1 MNIDDLKNAWND
13 DVSDETPEISIEN
26 KNKINLPLEKIRK
39 NMRMEFW
46 STVGI
51 LIFGFAIVWISV
63 PEAPFKFKFYLTV
76 LLVSMLIV
84 VSFFFSKFFKLYNDI
99 GNPMM
104 KTYDSLKD
112 LMYQFDLNK
121 QYYLSFMLS
130 FVPFLVCEL
139 IIVIEFLPHRKPL
152 SDLQVAT
159 TIISMLAAGLFGLFL
174 LAKYWYRIFYGKY
187 VQQIGNLLNEFQKK

>member
-1 MNIDDLKNAWND
+1 MNIDDLKNAWNE

-46 STVGI
+46 STIAI
-51 LIFGFAIVWISV
+51 LIFGFAVVWIPV

-76 LLVSMLIV
+76 LLASMVIV
-84 VSFFFSKFFKLYNDI
+84 ISFFFSKFFKLYKDI
-99 GNPMM
+99 SNPML

-139 IIVIEFLPHRKPL
+139 IIVVEFLPHREPL
-152 SDLQVAT
+152 SDLHIAVT
-159 TIISMLAAGLFGLFL
+159 VISALALGLFGLL
-174 LAKYWYRIFYGKY
+174 LLGKYWYRIFYGRY
-187 VQQIGNLLNEFQKK
+187 VQQIENLLNELRK

>member
-1 MNIDDLKNAWND
+1 MNIDDLKNTWHED
-13 DVSDETPEISIEN
+13 ISEKTPEINIEQN
-26 KNKINLPLEKIRK
+26 NKINLPLEKIRR

-46 STVGI
+46 STVGV
-51 LIFGFAIVWISV
+51 LLFGFAIVWITV

-76 LLVSMLIV
+76 LLFSMVIV
-84 VSFFFSKFFKLYNDI
+84 VSFFFSKFFKLYKDI
-99 GNPMM
+99 SSPVM

-139 IIVIEFLPHRKPL
+139 IIVVEFIPHRIPL
-152 SDLQVAT
+152 SDLHIAT
-159 TIISMLAAGLFGLFL
+159 TIISMLAVGLFGLFL
-174 LAKYWYRIFYGKY
+174 LGKYWYGFFYGKY
-187 VQQIGNLLNEFQKK
+187 VKQIESLLTELKK

>member
-1 MNIDDLKNAWND
+1 MNIDELKNTWNED
-13 DVSDETPEISIEN
+13 NSFDETPEISIEQ

-51 LIFGFAIVWISV
+51 LLFGFAVVWIPV

-76 LLVSMLIV
+76 LLFSMVIV
-84 VSFFFSKFFKLYNDI
+84 VSFFFSKFFKLYKNI
-99 GNPMM
+99 SSPMM

-112 LMYQFDLNK
+112 LMFQFDLNK

-139 IIVIEFLPHRKPL
+139 IIVIEFIPHRVPL
-152 SDLQVAT
+152 SNFKIAT
-159 TIISMLAAGLFGLFL
+159 TIISALAIGLFALFL
-174 LAKYWYRIFYGKY
+174 LGKYWFRIFYGKY
-187 VQQIGNLLNEFQKK
+187 VNQIENLLKELKK

>member
-1 MNIDDLKNAWND
+1 MNIDDLKNTWND
-13 DVSDETPEISIEN
+13 DISEETPEISIEHT
-26 KNKINLPLEKIRK
+26 NKINLPLEKIRK

-51 LIFGFAIVWISV
+51 LLFGFAVVWIPV

-76 LLVSMLIV
+76 LLFSMVIII
-84 VSFFFSKFFKLYNDI
+84 SFFFSKFFKLYKEI
-99 GNPMM
+99 SSPTM

-112 LMYQFDLNK
+112 LSHQFDLNK

-139 IIVIEFLPHRKPL
+139 IIVIEFLPHRTPL

-159 TIISMLAAGLFGLFL
+159 TVISMLAVGLFGLFL
-174 LAKYWYRIFYGKY
+174 LGKYWYRMFYGKY
-187 VQQIGNLLNEFQKK
+187 VKQIDNLLIELKK

>member
-1 MNIDDLKNAWND
+1 MNIDDLKNTWIE
-13 DVSDETPEISIEN
+13 DVSDKTPEISIEQN
-26 KNKINLPLEKIRK
+26 NKINLPLEKIRR

-51 LIFGFAIVWISV
+51 LLFGFAVVWIPV

-76 LLVSMLIV
+76 LLFSMVIV
-84 VSFFFSKFFKLYNDI
+84 VSFFFSKFFKLYKDI
-99 GNPMM
+99 SSPVM

-121 QYYLSFMLS
+121 QYYLSFLLS

-139 IIVIEFLPHRKPL
+139 IIVVEFIPHRKPL
-152 SDLQVAT
+152 SDLHIAT

-174 LAKYWYRIFYGKY
+174 LGKYWYRVFYGKY
-187 VQQIGNLLNEFQKK
+187 VHQIESLLTELKK

>member
-1 MNIDDLKNAWND
+1 MNIDELKNAWNND
-13 DVSDETPEISIEN
+13 ASDNTPEISIEQN
-26 KNKINLPLEKIRK
+26 NKINLPLEKIRK

-46 STVGI
+46 STVAI
-51 LIFGFAIVWISV
+51 LIFGFAVVWIPV

-76 LLVSMLIV
+76 LLFSMVIV
-84 VSFFFSKFFKLYNDI
+84 VSFFFSKFFKLYKDI
-99 GNPMM
+99 SSPTL

-139 IIVIEFLPHRKPL
+139 IIVIEFLPHPKPL
-152 SDLQVAT
+152 SDLKVAT
-159 TIISMLAAGLFGLFL
+159 LIISMLAVGLFGLFL
-174 LAKYWYRIFYGKY
+174 LGKYWYRIFYGKY
-187 VQQIGNLLNEFQKK
+187 VQQIKNLLNELEK

>member
-1 MNIDDLKNAWND
+1 MNIDDLKNTWND
-13 DVSDETPEISIEN
+13 DVSDETPEISIEH
-26 KNKINLPLEKIRK
+26 KNKINLPLEKIRR

-51 LIFGFAIVWISV
+51 LLFGFAIVWIPV

-76 LLVSMLIV
+76 LLFSMVIV
-84 VSFFFSKFFKLYNDI
+84 VSFFFSKFFKLYKDI
-99 GNPMM
+99 SSPMM

-112 LMYQFDLNK
+112 LMHQFDLNK

-159 TIISMLAAGLFGLFL
+159 TIISMLAVGLFGLFL
-174 LAKYWYRIFYGKY
+174 LGKYWYRIFYGKY
-187 VQQIGNLLNEFQKK
+187 VKQIESLLAEFKK

>member
-1 MNIDDLKNAWND
+1 MNIDDLKNTWNE
-13 DVSDETPEISIEN
+13 DVSDETPEISIEQN
-26 KNKINLPLEKIRK
+26 NKINLPLEKIRR

-51 LIFGFAIVWISV
+51 LIFGFAVVWIPV

-76 LLVSMLIV
+76 LLFSMVIV
-84 VSFFFSKFFKLYNDI
+84 ISFFFSKFFKLYKDI
-99 GNPMM
+99 SSPMM

-139 IIVIEFLPHRKPL
+139 IIVIEFIPHRTPL
-152 SDLQVAT
+152 TDLQVAT
-159 TIISMLAAGLFGLFL
+159 TIISMLAVGLFGLFL
-174 LAKYWYRIFYGKY
+174 LGKYWYRIFYGKY
-187 VQQIGNLLNEFQKK
+187 VKQIENLLTELKK

>member
-1 MNIDDLKNAWND
+1 MNIDDLKNTWND
-13 DVSDETPEISIEN
+13 DVSDETPKISTEQQSQ
-26 KNKINLPLEKIRK
+26 KINLPLEKIRK

-51 LIFGFAIVWISV
+51 LIFGFLIVWISV

-76 LLVSMLIV
+76 LLFSMVIV
-84 VSFFFSKFFKLYNDI
+84 VSFFFSKFFRLYKDI
-99 GNPMM
+99 SNPMM
-104 KTYDSLKD
+104 KTYESLQD
-112 LMYQFDLNK
+112 LMFQFKLNE

-139 IIVIEFLPHRKPL
+139 IIVVEFIPHRKPL

-159 TIISMLAAGLFGLFL
+159 TILSMLAVGLFGLFL
-174 LAKYWYRIFYGKY
+174 LGKYWYRIFYGKY
-187 VQQIGNLLNEFQKK
+187 VNQIENLLIELKK